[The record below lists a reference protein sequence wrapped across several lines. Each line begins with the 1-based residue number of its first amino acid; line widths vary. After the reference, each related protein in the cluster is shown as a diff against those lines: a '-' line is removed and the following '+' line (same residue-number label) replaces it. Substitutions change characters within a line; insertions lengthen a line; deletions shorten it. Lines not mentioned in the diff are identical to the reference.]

1 MQVSKDFKYDTSNE
15 NFTEETGVVQRFV
28 AAEVKAVLIILFPG
42 CSLIVRL
49 SSLRFGATRYQTEPQ
64 RHCTLLCRKVTFTYE
79 RVFLPVLLFYTTL
92 LLTSPPQS
100 L

>member
-1 MQVSKDFKYDTSNE
+1 MYQQSIYAQVSKDFSYDTSNE

-49 SSLRFGATRYQTEPQ
+49 SSLRFGATCYQTEP
-64 RHCTLLCRKVTFTYE
+64 H
-79 RVFLPVLLFYTTL
+79 VFLPVLLFYATL